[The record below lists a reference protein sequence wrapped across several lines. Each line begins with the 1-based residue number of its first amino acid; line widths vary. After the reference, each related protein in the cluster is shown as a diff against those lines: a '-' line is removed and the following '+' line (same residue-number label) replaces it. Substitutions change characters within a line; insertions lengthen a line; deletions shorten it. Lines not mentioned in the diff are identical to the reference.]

1 MAVTTQHNALFN
13 FLQYIEQTR
22 RTGHFGDAHLLSPRM
37 YMMKIKNIGGAIFT
51 AQSTACTLFIF
62 AEELKNFCPC
72 FIFLLGH

>member
-1 MAVTTQHNALFN
+1 
-13 FLQYIEQTR
+13 
-22 RTGHFGDAHLLSPRM
+22 M

-72 FIFLLGH
+72 FIFLVSH